1 MTTKQI
7 TCIDSAHG
15 ENWTMYRGD
24 CVEVVAQMPSCSV
37 DFSVYS
43 PPFADLF
50 IYSESERDMGN
61 NPNDDSFAEHYGY
74 LLREM
79 FRVTRPGRINAVH
92 VSDLPARK
100 SKEGFIGMRD
110 FSGEVIR
117 AHIAAGFHFHGRFTI
132 WKDPVR
138 EMQRTKSHGL
148 LYKNIKED
156 STRNRMGFP
165 DYVLLFK
172 RPPTNKA
179 EHEMVVPV
187 THTPATFPLDDWQM
201 IASPIWNTNETDNDR
216 KLAALD
222 HCWRDIDQSNTLNA
236 RKARGANDER
246 HMCPLQLDVIDRLGL
261 MYSNPGDVCLSPFGG
276 IGSEGIGALRRGLRY
291 VGVELKDSYF
301 ATAVRN
307 LKDEE
312 GSDQMTMFGA
322 R

>member
-1 MTTKQI
+1 MTDPTIK
-7 TCIDSAHG
+7 CLDSAHG
-15 ENWTMYRGD
+15 RDWTMYRGD
-24 CVEVVAQMPSCSV
+24 CVEVVGQMPDCSV

-61 NPNDDSFAEHYGY
+61 NPSDGAFAEHYGY
-74 LLREM
+74 LLAQM
-79 FRVTRPGRINAVH
+79 FRVVRPGRICAVH

-117 AHIAAGFHFHGRFTI
+117 AHTAAGFHYHGRFTI

-165 DYVLLFK
+165 DYILLFK
-172 RPPTNKA
+172 RPPTTPA
-179 EHEMVVPV
+179 EDAMVVPV
-187 THTPATFPLDDWQM
+187 THTPQTFPLDDWQR

-222 HCWRDIDQSNTLNA
+222 HAWFDIDQSNTLNA
-236 RKARGANDER
+236 RKARDSRDER
-246 HMCPLQLDVIDRLGL
+246 HMCPLQLDVIDRLCL
-261 MYSNPGDVCLSPFGG
+261 MYSNPGEVCLSPFGG
-276 IGSEGIGALRRGLRY
+276 VGSEGVGALKRGLRY

-301 ATAVRN
+301 AHAVRN
-307 LKDEE
+307 LKEEE
-312 GSDQMTMFGA
+312 GIDQMSMFGG